1 MNMNQKN
8 LDALLSMASKK
19 MGSSPDELK
28 KNLQNGDIN
37 QLTKGMSAEDST
49 SFKKA
54 LSDKNLIN
62 KVMSSPEAQ
71 SIMKKLSG
79 SK

>member
-19 MGSSPDELK
+19 LGGSPDELK
-28 KNLQNGDIN
+28 KNLQSGDIS
-37 QLTKGMSAEDST
+37 QLTKGMSAEDSA

-54 LSDKNLIN
+54 LSDKNLLN

>member
-49 SFKKA
+49 SFQKA

-71 SIMKKLSG
+71 SIMNK
-79 SK
+79 